1 MISDGLCFSVS
12 GAEPGVAFYL
22 IVAGNSRPGRRIG
35 DLINKL
41 LRLSFQLS
49 VRGIINTASS
59 FSRKVRELVAI
70 VAHCPATRLWL
81 LMFASGGK
89 QRKTKRH
96 REWNRAM
103 DPWAVWST
111 ISISLILEHQP
122 PLVIIHGW
130 RTAQSWFQAEQLCP
144 VNLLRVTDS
153 PVFRRSGQTYRR
165 LWNIPRKYKNN
176 NEC

>member
-1 MISDGLCFSVS
+1 MTLADRADTDRYWSMQSVLDRGTSGRPVSRSIRDESVSARLARPRSGSYIDESVEIEASHPGMISDGLCFSVS

-89 QRKTKRH
+89 QRKTKKT
-96 REWNRAM
+96 
-103 DPWAVWST
+103 P
-111 ISISLILEHQP
+111 
-122 PLVIIHGW
+122 
-130 RTAQSWFQAEQLCP
+130 
-144 VNLLRVTDS
+144 
-153 PVFRRSGQTYRR
+153 
-165 LWNIPRKYKNN
+165 
-176 NEC
+176 

>member
-35 DLINKL
+35 DLIKKL

-81 LMFASGGK
+81 LMFAFGGK
-89 QRKTKRH
+89 QRETKRH
-96 REWNRAM
+96 REWDRAM
-103 DPWAVWST
+103 DHILGSVVYRFHFFDSRTSASSCHNPWLVHGTVVVPSRAA
-111 ISISLILEHQP
+111 LPRQP
-122 PLVIIHGW
+122 LASERFPCL
-130 RTAQSWFQAEQLCP
+130 S
-144 VNLLRVTDS
+144 
-153 PVFRRSGQTYRR
+153 
-165 LWNIPRKYKNN
+165 
-176 NEC
+176 

>member
-35 DLINKL
+35 DLINQL

-89 QRKTKRH
+89 QRKTKKH
-96 REWNRAM
+96 REWNRAI
-103 DPWAVWST
+103 DRFDGNNLSSVVYYFHFFDS
-111 ISISLILEHQP
+111 
-122 PLVIIHGW
+122 
-130 RTAQSWFQAEQLCP
+130 RTSASSCHNPQSWFQAEQLCP

-165 LWNIPRKYKNN
+165 LWNIPRRYKNN